1 MRNIMLFEDFG
12 SNPKFEGITL
22 EELQAKTPV
31 ELAWFI
37 IGYPKHQPRAW
48 GQWLAKQPDALGL
61 IMGNLSKTEMTDG
74 SLDDSDVKP
83 LGEWM
88 KKSKNLKTLTD
99 FVALLNKTYPG
110 VDYV

>member
-1 MRNIMLFEDFG
+1 
-12 SNPKFEGITL
+12 
-22 EELQAKTPV
+22 
-31 ELAWFI
+31 
-37 IGYPKHQPRAW
+37 
-48 GQWLAKQPDALGL
+48 
-61 IMGNLSKTEMTDG
+61 MTDG